1 MSRCRIVVALCVLA
15 GGLLTFGP
23 VAVSAAT
30 PPQTDVMFVFD
41 TSGSMTGALE
51 EAKTEIKEVMAS
63 IDGSL
68 PDVQF
73 GLAEVRDY
81 GGSIY
86 DPESSDEPWRLD
98 VPLTSNLSSVSD
110 AISGLSAEGRGDGPE
125 AYGRALWETDTN
137 PSVGWRPEA
146 SHVIVLVAD
155 NVPHDNDLDEGIPED
170 DWVEPEPWD
179 TGEELPGTWGIPDTV
194 WAAGDNLDF
203 QSVLQQLESD
213 GKPLEM
219 VSYHDTS
226 ENYLAYWEHWAALSG
241 GQALEASS
249 GQLASKLTTLAEEG
263 ARAAPNNAFVTIYN
277 APIPR
282 SLRLETPTPSLL
294 EVPFG
299 AELTPSLSVSARLQ
313 PTDPQ
318 PAVNN
323 SSGASFLTFG
333 PLSFS
338 LLDFRWQGA
347 SANGPAPTAGL
358 FDGTSIG
365 FEAQLGLLGAP
376 TIDDGE
382 DKPLE
387 AAFSVPVASIEAK
400 LPPVG
405 LPTTGPVVP
414 EVQINGGLDLNVKL
428 YIAQAVTYAG
438 EKLAE
443 GAVAA
448 VSDIL
453 TDGVDTP
460 LVVDALDALQTA
472 ELAATTE
479 KYVQLALNAKTL
491 WNVAVNQGIPF
502 VQLMGQLV
510 SAEAPQLLGQ
520 IASYV
525 AGKLKAAVKWVANGV
540 SHIVSGIYDGG
551 VWVVHTGGHIISGA
565 GHIVSKGIHV
575 VTGLFSATKPLPA
588 SATFEA
594 LPIAPLDVARLT
606 SKSSLAFGPRVLSRR
621 AAQVAAHAL
630 VKYGFPVAT
639 VRPLLVD
646 NLAPKA
652 GKRLCVAAG
661 RLTPAGTASVEL
673 TGPGYRGEALIRT
686 RSGIG
691 GGCAKLPARMAAGS
705 WTIGVVDYNAHAARP
720 GVLVDAYPFT
730 IRPSSRRRHQTA
742 KR

>member
-1 MSRCRIVVALCVLA
+1 LKGLRAIVAICVAT
-15 GGLLTFGP
+15 GGLLIFGS
-23 VAVSAAT
+23 VAASAMT

-41 TSGSMTGALE
+41 TSGSMSGALE
-51 EAKTEIKEVMAS
+51 EAKTEISEVMAS
-63 IDGSL
+63 IGGSL
-68 PDVQF
+68 PDVHF

-98 VPLTSNLSSVSD
+98 VPLTSNVSAVSN
-110 AISGLSAEGRGDGPE
+110 AISGLSAEGGGDGPE

-155 NVPHDNDLDEGIPED
+155 NVPHDDNLDEGIPES

-194 WAAGDNLDF
+194 WAPGDNLDF
-203 QSVLQQLESD
+203 QSVLAQLKSD

-226 ENYLAYWEHWAALSG
+226 ENYLAYWEHWASLSG

-249 GQLASKLTTLAEEG
+249 GELSGRLTTLAEEG
-263 ARAAPNNAFVTIYN
+263 ARTAPNNAFVTLYS

-282 SLRLETPTPSLL
+282 SLRLQTPTPDLL
-294 EVPFG
+294 EIPFG
-299 AELTPSLSVSARLQ
+299 AELSPSLSVSARVQ

-318 PAVNN
+318 PVVNQ

-338 LLDFRWQGA
+338 LLDFQWQGA
-347 SANGPAPTAGL
+347 STAPTAGL

-400 LPPVG
+400 LPPVA

-414 EVQINGGLDLNVKL
+414 EVQIDGGLDLNVKL

-448 VSDIL
+448 VSDVL
-453 TDGVDTP
+453 TDGVDTA
-460 LVVDALDALQTA
+460 LVVDALDTLQAA
-472 ELAATTE
+472 EIAATTAQ
-479 KYVQLALNAKTL
+479 YVHLALSAKTL
-491 WNVAVNQGIPF
+491 WNVAVNQGIPIA
-502 VQLMGQLV
+502 QLLGQLV

-520 IASYV
+520 VASYV
-525 AGKLKAAVKWVANGV
+525 ADKLKAAVKWVANGV
-540 SHIVSGIYDGG
+540 GHVVSGIYDGG
-551 VWVVHTGGHIISGA
+551 VWVVHTGGHIIAGA
-565 GHIVSKGIHV
+565 GHLVSKGFHI
-575 VTGLFSATKPLPA
+575 VTGLFSASRLLPA
-588 SATFEA
+588 SAIFEA
-594 LPIAPLDVARLT
+594 LPIAPLEVTRLA
-606 SKSSLAFGPRVLSRR
+606 SKRDLAFGPRVLSRR
-621 AAQVAAHAL
+621 AARVAAHAL

-646 NLAPKA
+646 DLAPGA
-652 GKRLCVAAG
+652 GKLLCFAGG
-661 RLTPAGTASVEL
+661 RLTTAGTASVEL
-673 TGPGYRGEALIRT
+673 TGPGYRGEALIDT
-686 RSGIG
+686 RSGVG
-691 GGCAKLPARMAAGS
+691 GGCARLPARMAPGN
-705 WTIGVVDYNAHAARP
+705 WTIGVVDYNAHAARA

-730 IRPSSRRRHQTA
+730 IRRGTGKHRQRG
-742 KR
+742 